1 MKSILKKIIVAI
13 LTFEAKILL
22 SRTKPTIVA
31 VTGSVGKT
39 STKDAIYAVIKKRVH
54 SRKSDK
60 SFNSDIGVPLSVLG
74 LSNAWG
80 SPIGWLKNI
89 VDGLIIAFFPGKYPN
104 VLVLEMGVDRPGD
117 MEKLTEWIKPDVVV
131 LTRLPDVPVHVEFFD
146 SPEAVI
152 QEKLK
157 LVEALRDDGILV
169 YNQDD
174 PKAVEAA
181 EKALQKSIGFS
192 RYSLSDFTG
201 AADKIVYENG
211 VAVGFEFVLTH
222 NNASTLI
229 RVNGS
234 LGVQHVYSYAAAIAV
249 GSIFE
254 VKVEDAAEALREHVP
269 PQGRMR
275 LIRGIK
281 DTLII
286 DDTYNAS
293 PIATEQSLQSL
304 REMRG
309 VKRKIAVLGDMLEL
323 GQYSIAEHERI
334 GEFAAETVD
343 LLITIGV
350 RARGIA
356 TGALEHG
363 LSEKNIL
370 QYEDARQA
378 GRELQGILEAGDVVL
393 VKGSQGIRA
402 ERVVE
407 EIMADPEEASELL
420 VRQGDIWKKI

>member
-1 MKSILKKIIVAI
+1 
-13 LTFEAKILL
+13 
-22 SRTKPTIVA
+22 
-31 VTGSVGKT
+31 
-39 STKDAIYAVIKKRVH
+39 
-54 SRKSDK
+54 
-60 SFNSDIGVPLSVLG
+60 
-74 LSNAWG
+74 
-80 SPIGWLKNI
+80 
-89 VDGLIIAFFPGKYPN
+89 
-104 VLVLEMGVDRPGD
+104 
-117 MEKLTEWIKPDVVV
+117 
-131 LTRLPDVPVHVEFFD
+131 
-146 SPEAVI
+146 
-152 QEKLK
+152 
-157 LVEALRDDGILV
+157 V